1 MRKGSSGCLDAL
13 AVDTMIGQDAKAKE
27 RNLAV
32 CWIDFQK
39 AYDLVPHE
47 LIRDSLRAIRA
58 PQWIQDLISRTIPK
72 WSTNIVLKSREGS
85 TIALPIK
92 FRRGL
97 FQGDALSPLL
107 FYLCL
112 APLSKAINEETDGYL
127 NQYLPGVVTHM
138 AYMDDVKLY
147 GTNKKAVCRAVNTV
161 ERVAEETEMRLGR
174 KGK

>member
-1 MRKGSSGCLDAL
+1 MRKGSRECLDAL
-13 AVDTMIGQDAKAKE
+13 AVDTMIGQEAKAKE

-58 PQWIQDLISRTIPK
+58 PQWIQDMISRTIPK
-72 WSTNIVLKSREGS
+72 WSTNIMLKSREGG
-85 TIALPIK
+85 TIALPIM

-107 FYLCL
+107 FCLCL

-127 NQYLPGVVTHM
+127 NQYLPGAVTHM
-138 AYMDDVKLY
+138 AYMDDIKIY
-147 GTNKKAVCRAVNTV
+147 GTSRKALCRAVDTV
-161 ERVAEETEMRLGR
+161 ERVAEETGMRLGK